1 MKNNRTIIKPI
12 LTEKATNLVKDNL
25 YMFEVGIEANK
36 ARIKQEVEKLF
47 PVKVVKVTMQLRKG
61 KTRKVGRKQVIKKLS
76 DRKIAYVKVRE
87 GKIDLFPQA

>member
-1 MKNNRTIIKPI
+1 MKNSRTIIKPI

-25 YMFEVGIEANK
+25 YMFEVGIESNK

-47 PVKVVKVTMQLRKG
+47 PVKVAKITMQLRKG
-61 KTRKVGRKQVIKKLS
+61 KIRKVGRKQVIKKLS